1 MATKSFRSALR
12 SRILA
17 LEPEQWIPLS
27 PKVDIMFQGYCDEIP
42 HPVTIA
48 MVGRYTSRGQAKLL
62 SDFDQLF
69 CLSEAT
75 EAECEAILAALP
87 APAL

>member
-1 MATKSFRSALR
+1 MAKKSFHSALR
-12 SRILA
+12 ARILA
-17 LEPEQWIPLS
+17 LEPEQWLVLTKPCTIQYS
-27 PKVDIMFQGYCDEIP
+27 EEWDGVVYY
-42 HPVTIA
+42 HPVTIT

-62 SDFDQLF
+62 SEFDQLF

-87 APAL
+87 A